1 MGLDEKVKRNRN
13 YIVKN
18 ITFAILKILKILY
31 LSLRN
36 G

>member
-18 ITFAILKILKILY
+18 ITFVILKILKILY